1 MTLVWVSRG
10 RSVHVTA
17 SYFRA
22 LASRC
27 RTDARNCFDL
37 YAKEEFRRLACEFDT
52 KADELELSSRRDVP
66 GSVWH
71 RPEPSPAIGRD
82 R

>member
-1 MTLVWVSRG
+1 
-10 RSVHVTA
+10 VTA
-17 SYFRA
+17 NYFRA

-37 YAKEEFRRLACEFDT
+37 YAKEEFRRLASEFDT
-52 KADELELSSRRDVP
+52 KADELELSSRRDP
-66 GSVWH
+66 LGGVWH
-71 RPEPSPAIGRD
+71 RPEPQPVAGRD